1 MGIETTFELVEMS
14 PEEMASLK
22 HERVSNAKSYEIA
35 KAIMASG
42 LTNGA
47 VSVKLANEAK
57 GRSLAG
63 TVNSVLKRFES
74 PIRTI
79 FRVNDETKKQYL
91 IFASKPAK
99 ESEAPSE
106 PEPSTE
112 PEASKKNK
120 RQ

>member
-1 MGIETTFELVEMS
+1 MAIDTTFEFVEMT

-42 LTNGA
+42 LSNGA

-79 FRVNDETKKQYL
+79 FRVNTDTKKQYL
-91 IFASKPAK
+91 IFASKTANTA
-99 ESEAPSE
+99 EAP
-106 PEPSTE
+106 TE
-112 PEASKKNK
+112 APAEAPAEASKKSK